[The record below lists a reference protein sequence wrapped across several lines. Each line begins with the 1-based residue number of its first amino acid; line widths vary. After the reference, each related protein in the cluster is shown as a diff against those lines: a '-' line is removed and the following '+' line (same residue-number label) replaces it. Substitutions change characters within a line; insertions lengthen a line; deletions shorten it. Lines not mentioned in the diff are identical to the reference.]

1 MQIYWIHVAI
11 PSDDNDNDNNNQKS
25 HTLHKSAYG
34 HKRIFLDPTRYIIS
48 KTKHLKQG
56 VHNWISNL

>member
-1 MQIYWIHVAI
+1 MIMIMI
-11 PSDDNDNDNNNQKS
+11 INIQKS

-34 HKRIFLDPTRYIIS
+34 HERIFLDPTCYIIT